1 MKRPTV
7 YFDSRG
13 ESGNIFFILRDVRQE
28 FHRQRRITDYN
39 NLWERVLN
47 SGSYDAA
54 LAEIRKDIDLIDIRG
69 EK

>member
-1 MKRPTV
+1 MNRPTV
-7 YFDSRG
+7 HFDSRG
-13 ESGNIFFILRDVRQE
+13 ESGNIFFILRDVRKE
-28 FHRQRRITDYN
+28 FQRQRRITDYN
-39 NLWERVLN
+39 NLWERVLK

>member
-28 FHRQRRITDYN
+28 FQRQRRITDYN
-39 NLWERVLN
+39 NLWERVLD

>member
-28 FHRQRRITDYN
+28 FQRQRRITDYN

>member
-28 FHRQRRITDYN
+28 FQRQRRITDYN

-54 LAEIRKDIDLIDIRG
+54 LAEIRKEIDLIDIRG